1 MHDRSQTIKRRA
13 ARASPLS
20 FLKCVFAA
28 SDDGYNRSST
38 LGMTISILIVDDD
51 VEYAE
56 LLGKV
61 LTHAGFETA
70 LCHSGRQA
78 LLEVSKPDVDGF
90 ATLHQLRRLSAV
102 PVIMLTSRIA
112 ASDRVQGLDSGADDY
127 ICKPCDPDELIS
139 RIRAVLRRS
148 TPSEQERQIFRFG
161 RHRYDVK
168 TQMLTS
174 KGARVALTA
183 LEGELLSILLLAR
196 GRVVTR
202 EAIAMAIQDR
212 QLDVFDRSL
221 DVHISHLRTKLGQD
235 GASIQTVRGIGYVL
249 PGVIEGL

>member
-1 MHDRSQTIKRRA
+1 
-13 ARASPLS
+13 
-20 FLKCVFAA
+20 
-28 SDDGYNRSST
+28 
-38 LGMTISILIVDDD
+38 MTISLLIVDDD

-61 LTHAGFETA
+61 LAHAGFETA

-78 LLEVSKPDVDGF
+78 LLEVSKRRYDLALMDVTMPDVDGF
-90 ATLHQLRRLSAV
+90 ATLYQLRRLSPV

-127 ICKPCDPDELIS
+127 ICKPCDPDELVS

-148 TPSEQERQIFRFG
+148 TSSEPQRQIFCFG

-168 TQMLTS
+168 TQMLTL
-174 KGARVALTA
+174 KGARVVLTA
-183 LEGELLSILLLAR
+183 LEGELLSMLLLAR

-202 EAIAMAIQDR
+202 AAIAMAIQDR
-212 QLDVFDRSL
+212 QLDAFDRSL
-221 DVHISHLRTKLGQD
+221 DVHMSHLRTKLGQD
-235 GASIQTVRGIGYVL
+235 GASIQTVRGMGYVL
-249 PGVIEGL
+249 PGVTEGP